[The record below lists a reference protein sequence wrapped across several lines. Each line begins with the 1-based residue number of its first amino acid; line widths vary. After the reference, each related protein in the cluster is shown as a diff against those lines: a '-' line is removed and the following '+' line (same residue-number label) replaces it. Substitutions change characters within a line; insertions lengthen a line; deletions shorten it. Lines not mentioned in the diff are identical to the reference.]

1 MRVCYFGTYR
11 KEYNR
16 NKIMIA
22 SMRAVGIEVIECH
35 EKLWESIEDRVNVTK
50 GGWLNPKFWWR
61 VVKTYTRL
69 ITKFKTISDFNVLMT
84 GYPGQFD
91 IYLANFF
98 AKKRKKPLVS
108 DIFMSLYVIVH
119 ERKLEKARLSAV
131 NILKFLE
138 EHSYKK
144 PILLI
149 HDTQPY
155 SDWISEHFEVPIKKI
170 KLVPTGA
177 DENIFQPGS
186 TKPFVSDKFTV
197 LFYGTFI
204 PNHGLDLVY
213 QAMELLKAKEDIRY
227 LFIGDGPEKASLVK
241 NLAGAGIKN
250 VEFIDWVDQK
260 TLVEYINSAD
270 LSLGAFGATLQSM
283 MTVHNKVYE
292 NMSCGKAF
300 LTGESPAIK
309 AQFENRQ
316 EIIYCER
323 TPQAIAEAILEVR
336 DNPDLREKLEKNARE
351 RFLRDYSFHAQGK
364 RIESYLGEA
373 IEMFRQGVRIE

>member
-1 MRVCYFGTYR
+1 
-11 KEYNR
+11 
-16 NKIMIA
+16 MIA

-61 VVKTYTRL
+61 VVKTYSRL
-69 ITKFKTISDFNVLMT
+69 IKRFKSIGDFDVLMT

-91 IYLANFF
+91 IYLANYF
-98 AKKRKKPLVS
+98 AKKRKKPLVA

-119 ERKLEKARLSAV
+119 ERKLEKAKFSAV
-131 NILKFLE
+131 KVLDLLE
-138 EHSYKK
+138 KHSYKK

-155 SDWISEHFEVPIKKI
+155 SDWISEHFWVPIEKI

-177 DENIFQPGS
+177 DENIFQPS
-186 TKPFVSDKFTV
+186 TSKAFRSDKFTV

-204 PNHGLDLVY
+204 PNHGLDLVFR
-213 QAMELLKAKEDIRY
+213 AMELLKAEEDIRY

-292 NMSCGKAF
+292 NMACGKAF

-309 AQFENRQ
+309 AQFENRR

-323 TPQAIAEAILEVR
+323 TPEGIAEAILEMR
-336 DNPDLREKLEKNARE
+336 DNPSLREKLEKNARE
-351 RFLRDYSFHAQGK
+351 RFVRDYSFHAQGK
-364 RIESYLGEA
+364 RIEGYLEEA
-373 IEMFRQGVRIE
+373 IEMFKQGLRIE